1 MKKSFIVLNLTIL
14 SLVLVSF
21 FPIRAQN
28 CGTGNTRS
36 SNYIQRDNDKR
47 CEGIAPME
55 YFQSDYGYQSE
66 IGIDIAGSFSL
77 ISLSIG
83 RIREMTDSLKLE
95 VPSRNNQE
103 PKVRVRSVPKNYQL
117 DPLTLRPQGSRY
129 QFKWS
134 NYVIDREDIALGSLR
149 ATAYISDGRL
159 IYLPVIFNQA
169 KTYDIVFFS
178 DVRSQIKELQILQ
191 NNEVIYETSRTNWQP
206 KGEIFFTWDGRTSDG
221 KLARAGLYELRVK
234 ALLEQDDAPPR
245 NAPINITFEH
255 NPQWLK

>member
-1 MKKSFIVLNLTIL
+1 MKKSFIALNLTIL
-14 SLVLVSF
+14 SLILVSF
-21 FPIRAQN
+21 FPIQAQN

-47 CEGIAPME
+47 CEGIAP
-55 YFQSDYGYQSE
+55 
-66 IGIDIAGSFSL
+66 IDIAGSFSL

-83 RIREMTDSLKLE
+83 RIREMTDPLKLE
-95 VPSRNNQE
+95 VPSRNNRA
-103 PKVRVRSVPKNYQL
+103 PKVIVRSVPKNYQL

-134 NYVIDREDIALGSLR
+134 NYVIDREDIALESLR
-149 ATAYISDGRL
+149 ATASISDGKL

-191 NNEVIYETSRTNWQP
+191 NNEVIYETSRPNWQP

-221 KLARAGLYELRVK
+221 KLAKAGLYELRVK

>member
-14 SLVLVSF
+14 SLILVSF
-21 FPIRAQN
+21 FPIQAQN

-47 CEGIAPME
+47 CEGIAP
-55 YFQSDYGYQSE
+55 
-66 IGIDIAGSFSL
+66 IDIAGSFSL

-95 VPSRNNQE
+95 VPSRNNRA
-103 PKVRVRSVPKNYQL
+103 PKVIVRSVLKNYQL

-134 NYVIDREDIALGSLR
+134 NYVIDREDIALESLR
-149 ATAYISDGRL
+149 ATASISDGKL

-169 KTYDIVFFS
+169 KTYDIVLFAN
-178 DVRSQIKELQILQ
+178 VRSQIKELQILQ
-191 NNEVIYETSRTNWQP
+191 NNEVIYETSRPNWQP

-221 KLARAGLYELRVK
+221 KLAKAGLYELRVK

>member
-14 SLVLVSF
+14 SLILVSF
-21 FPIRAQN
+21 FPIQAQN

-47 CEGIAPME
+47 CEGIAP
-55 YFQSDYGYQSE
+55 
-66 IGIDIAGSFSL
+66 IDIAGSFSL

-95 VPSRNNQE
+95 VPSRNNRA
-103 PKVRVRSVPKNYQL
+103 PKVIVRSVPKNYQL

-134 NYVIDREDIALGSLR
+134 NYVIDREDIALESLR
-149 ATAYISDGRL
+149 ATASISDGKL

-169 KTYDIVFFS
+169 KTYDIVLFAN
-178 DVRSQIKELQILQ
+178 VRSQIKELQILQ
-191 NNEVIYETSRTNWQP
+191 NNKVIYETSRPNWQP

-221 KLARAGLYELRVK
+221 KLAKAGLYELRVK

>member
-1 MKKSFIVLNLTIL
+1 MKKSFIALNLTIL
-14 SLVLVSF
+14 SLILVSF
-21 FPIRAQN
+21 FPIQAQN

-47 CEGIAPME
+47 CEGIAPIE
-55 YFQSDYGYQSE
+55 T
-66 IGIDIAGSFSL
+66 AGSFSL

-95 VPSRNNQE
+95 VPSRNNRA
-103 PKVRVRSVPKNYQL
+103 PKVIVRSLPKNYQL

-134 NYVIDREDIALGSLR
+134 NYVIDREDIALESLR
-149 ATAYISDGRL
+149 ATASISDGKL
-159 IYLPVIFNQA
+159 IYLPVIFNPA
-169 KTYDIVFFS
+169 KTYDIVLFANA
-178 DVRSQIKELQILQ
+178 RSQIKELQILQ
-191 NNEVIYETSRTNWQP
+191 NNEVIYETSRPNWQP

-221 KLARAGLYELRVK
+221 KLAKAGLYELRVK

>member
-14 SLVLVSF
+14 SLILVSL
-21 FPIRAQN
+21 FPPIQAQN

-47 CEGIAPME
+47 CEGIAP
-55 YFQSDYGYQSE
+55 
-66 IGIDIAGSFSL
+66 IDIAGSFSL

-95 VPSRNNQE
+95 VPSRNNRA
-103 PKVRVRSVPKNYQL
+103 PKVIVRSVPKNYQL
-117 DPLTLRPQGSRY
+117 DPFTLRPQGSRY

-134 NYVIDREDIALGSLR
+134 NYVIDREDIALESLR
-149 ATAYISDGRL
+149 ATASISDGKL

-169 KTYDIVFFS
+169 TTYDIVLYAN
-178 DVRSQIKELQILQ
+178 VRSQIKELQILQ
-191 NNEVIYETSRTNWQP
+191 NNKVIYETSRPNWQP

-221 KLARAGLYELRVK
+221 KLAKAGLYELRVK

>member
-14 SLVLVSF
+14 SLILVSF
-21 FPIRAQN
+21 FPIQAQN

-47 CEGIAPME
+47 CEGIAPIE
-55 YFQSDYGYQSE
+55 
-66 IGIDIAGSFSL
+66 IAGSFSL

-95 VPSRNNQE
+95 VPSRNNRA
-103 PKVRVRSVPKNYQL
+103 PKVIVRSVPKNYQL

-134 NYVIDREDIALGSLR
+134 NYVIDREDIALESLR
-149 ATAYISDGRL
+149 ATASISDGKL
-159 IYLPVIFNQA
+159 IYLPVIFNPA
-169 KTYDIVFFS
+169 KTYDIVLFS
-178 DVRSQIKELQILQ
+178 NVRSQIKELQILQ
-191 NNEVIYETSRTNWQP
+191 NNEVIYETSRPNWQP

-221 KLARAGLYELRVK
+221 KLAKAGLYELRVK

>member
-14 SLVLVSF
+14 SLILVSF
-21 FPIRAQN
+21 FPIQAQN

-47 CEGIAPME
+47 CEGIAP
-55 YFQSDYGYQSE
+55 
-66 IGIDIAGSFSL
+66 IDIAGSFSL

-95 VPSRNNQE
+95 VPSRNNRA
-103 PKVRVRSVPKNYQL
+103 PKVIVRSVPKNYQL

-134 NYVIDREDIALGSLR
+134 NYVIDREDIALESLR
-149 ATAYISDGRL
+149 ATASISEGKL

-178 DVRSQIKELQILQ
+178 NARSQIKELQILQ
-191 NNEVIYETSRTNWQP
+191 NNEVIYETSRPNWQP

-221 KLARAGLYELRVK
+221 KLAKAGLYELRVK

>member
-1 MKKSFIVLNLTIL
+1 MKKSFIALNLTIL
-14 SLVLVSF
+14 SLILVSF
-21 FPIRAQN
+21 FPIQAQN

-47 CEGIAPME
+47 CEGIAP
-55 YFQSDYGYQSE
+55 
-66 IGIDIAGSFSL
+66 IDIAGSFSL

-83 RIREMTDSLKLE
+83 RIREMTDPLKLE
-95 VPSRNNQE
+95 VPSRNNRA
-103 PKVRVRSVPKNYQL
+103 PKVIVRSVPKNYQL

-134 NYVIDREDIALGSLR
+134 NYVIDREDIALESLR
-149 ATAYISDGRL
+149 ATAYISEGRL
-159 IYLPVIFNQA
+159 IYLPVIFNPSG
-169 KTYDIVFFS
+169 KYDLVFFTN
-178 DVRSQIKELQILQ
+178 VRSQIKELQILQ
-191 NNEVIYETSRTNWQP
+191 NNKVIYETSRPNWQP
-206 KGEIFFTWDGRTSDG
+206 KGEIFLSWDGRTSDG
-221 KLARAGLYELRVK
+221 KLAKAGLYELRVK

>member
-14 SLVLVSF
+14 SLILVSL
-21 FPIRAQN
+21 FPPIQAQN

-47 CEGIAPME
+47 CEGIAP
-55 YFQSDYGYQSE
+55 
-66 IGIDIAGSFSL
+66 IDIAGSFSL

-95 VPSRNNQE
+95 VPSRNNRA
-103 PKVRVRSVPKNYQL
+103 PKVIVRSVPKNYQL

-134 NYVIDREDIALGSLR
+134 NYVIDREDIALESLR
-149 ATAYISDGRL
+149 ATASISDGKL

-169 KTYDIVFFS
+169 TTYDIVLYAN
-178 DVRSQIKELQILQ
+178 VRSQIKELQILQ
-191 NNEVIYETSRTNWQP
+191 NNEVIYETSRPNWQP

-221 KLARAGLYELRVK
+221 KLAKAGLYELRVK

>member
-14 SLVLVSF
+14 SLILVSF
-21 FPIRAQN
+21 FPIQAQN

-47 CEGIAPME
+47 CEGIAP
-55 YFQSDYGYQSE
+55 
-66 IGIDIAGSFSL
+66 INIAGSFSL

-95 VPSRNNQE
+95 VPSRNNRA
-103 PKVRVRSVPKNYQL
+103 PKVIVRSVPKNYQL

-134 NYVIDREDIALGSLR
+134 NYVIDREDIALESLR
-149 ATAYISDGRL
+149 ATASISDGKL

-169 KTYDIVFFS
+169 KTYDIVLFAN
-178 DVRSQIKELQILQ
+178 VRSQIKELQILQ
-191 NNEVIYETSRTNWQP
+191 NNEVIYETSRPNWQP

-221 KLARAGLYELRVK
+221 KLAKAGLYELRVK

>member
-1 MKKSFIVLNLTIL
+1 MAGGCTMKKSFIALNLTIL
-14 SLVLVSF
+14 SLILVSF
-21 FPIRAQN
+21 FPIQAQN

-47 CEGIAPME
+47 CEGIAP
-55 YFQSDYGYQSE
+55 
-66 IGIDIAGSFSL
+66 IDTAGSFSL

-95 VPSRNNQE
+95 VPSRNNRA
-103 PKVRVRSVPKNYQL
+103 PKVIVRSVPKNYQL

-134 NYVIDREDIALGSLR
+134 NYVIDREDIALESLR
-149 ATAYISDGRL
+149 ATASISDGKL
-159 IYLPVIFNQA
+159 IYLPVIFNPA
-169 KTYDIVFFS
+169 KTYDIVLFANA
-178 DVRSQIKELQILQ
+178 RSQIKELQILQ
-191 NNEVIYETSRTNWQP
+191 NNEVIYETSRPNWQP

-221 KLARAGLYELRVK
+221 KLAKAGLYELRVK

>member
-1 MKKSFIVLNLTIL
+1 MKKSFIALNLTIL
-14 SLVLVSF
+14 SLILVSF
-21 FPIRAQN
+21 FPIQAQN

-47 CEGIAPME
+47 CEGIAPIE
-55 YFQSDYGYQSE
+55 T
-66 IGIDIAGSFSL
+66 AGSFSL

-95 VPSRNNQE
+95 VPSRNNRA
-103 PKVRVRSVPKNYQL
+103 PKVIVRSVPKNYQL

-134 NYVIDREDIALGSLR
+134 NYVIDREDIALESLR
-149 ATAYISDGRL
+149 ATAYISEGRL

-191 NNEVIYETSRTNWQP
+191 NNEVIYETSRPNWQP

-221 KLARAGLYELRVK
+221 KLAKAGLYELRVK

>member
-14 SLVLVSF
+14 SLILVSF
-21 FPIRAQN
+21 FPIQAQN

-47 CEGIAPME
+47 CEGIAP
-55 YFQSDYGYQSE
+55 
-66 IGIDIAGSFSL
+66 IDIAGSFSL

-83 RIREMTDSLKLE
+83 RIREMTDPLKLE
-95 VPSRNNQE
+95 VPSRNNRA
-103 PKVRVRSVPKNYQL
+103 PKVIVRSVPKNYQL

-134 NYVIDREDIALGSLR
+134 NYVIDREDIALESLR
-149 ATAYISDGRL
+149 ATASISDGKL
-159 IYLPVIFNQA
+159 IYLPVIFNPA
-169 KTYDIVFFS
+169 KTYDIVLFAN
-178 DVRSQIKELQILQ
+178 VRSQIKELQILQ
-191 NNEVIYETSRTNWQP
+191 NNEVIYETSRPNWQP

-221 KLARAGLYELRVK
+221 KLAKAGLYELRVK

>member
-14 SLVLVSF
+14 SLILVSF
-21 FPIRAQN
+21 FPIQAQN

-47 CEGIAPME
+47 CEGIAP
-55 YFQSDYGYQSE
+55 
-66 IGIDIAGSFSL
+66 IDIAGSFSL

-95 VPSRNNQE
+95 VPSRNNRA
-103 PKVRVRSVPKNYQL
+103 PKVIVRSVPKNYQL

-134 NYVIDREDIALGSLR
+134 NYVIDREDIALESLR
-149 ATAYISDGRL
+149 ATASISDGKL

-169 KTYDIVFFS
+169 TTYDIVLFAN
-178 DVRSQIKELQILQ
+178 VRSQIKELQILQ
-191 NNEVIYETSRTNWQP
+191 NNEVIYETSRPNWQP

-221 KLARAGLYELRVK
+221 KLAKAGLYELRVK

>member
-1 MKKSFIVLNLTIL
+1 MAGDCTMKKSFIALNLTIL
-14 SLVLVSF
+14 SLILVSF
-21 FPIRAQN
+21 FPIQAQN

-47 CEGIAPME
+47 CEGIAP
-55 YFQSDYGYQSE
+55 
-66 IGIDIAGSFSL
+66 IDIAGSFSL

-95 VPSRNNQE
+95 VPSRNNRA
-103 PKVRVRSVPKNYQL
+103 PKVIVRSLPKNYQL

-134 NYVIDREDIALGSLR
+134 NYVIDREDIALESLR
-149 ATAYISDGRL
+149 ATASISDGKL

-169 KTYDIVFFS
+169 TTYDIVLFS

-191 NNEVIYETSRTNWQP
+191 NNEVIYETSRPNWQP

-221 KLARAGLYELRVK
+221 KLAKAGLYELRVK

>member
-1 MKKSFIVLNLTIL
+1 MKKSFIALNLTIL
-14 SLVLVSF
+14 SLILVSF
-21 FPIRAQN
+21 FPIQAQN

-47 CEGIAPME
+47 CEGIAP
-55 YFQSDYGYQSE
+55 
-66 IGIDIAGSFSL
+66 IDIAGSFSL

-83 RIREMTDSLKLE
+83 RIREMTDPLKLE
-95 VPSRNNQE
+95 VPSRNNRA
-103 PKVRVRSVPKNYQL
+103 PKVIVRSVPKNYQL

-134 NYVIDREDIALGSLR
+134 NYVIDREDIALESLR
-149 ATAYISDGRL
+149 ATASISDGKL

-178 DVRSQIKELQILQ
+178 NARSQIKELQILQ
-191 NNEVIYETSRTNWQP
+191 NNEVIYETSRPNWQP

-221 KLARAGLYELRVK
+221 KLAKAGLYELRVK

>member
-1 MKKSFIVLNLTIL
+1 MKKSFIALNLTIL
-14 SLVLVSF
+14 SLILVSF
-21 FPIRAQN
+21 FPIQAQN

-47 CEGIAPME
+47 CEGIAP
-55 YFQSDYGYQSE
+55 
-66 IGIDIAGSFSL
+66 IDIAGSFSL

-95 VPSRNNQE
+95 VPIRNNRA
-103 PKVRVRSVPKNYQL
+103 PKVIVRSVPKNYQL
-117 DPLTLRPQGSRY
+117 APLTLRPQGSRY

-134 NYVIDREDIALGSLR
+134 NYVIDREDIALESLR
-149 ATAYISDGRL
+149 ATASISDGKL

-169 KTYDIVFFS
+169 KTYDIVLFAN
-178 DVRSQIKELQILQ
+178 VRSQIKELQILQ
-191 NNEVIYETSRTNWQP
+191 NNKVIYETSRPNWQP

-221 KLARAGLYELRVK
+221 KLAKAGLYKLRVK